1 MADLRSEIKQTKPFR
16 SLEEEAMLNIQRTA
30 ALLEHRF
37 GEVFKAH
44 GITGTQY
51 NVLRILRGAGQ
62 NGLCRNEVRDR
73 LVAQVPDVTR
83 LLDRMEEAALVERER
98 SEVDR
103 RLVATRITKQ
113 GLKLLDQLDRPVEE
127 AHKEQLGHMSNAQ
140 LKTLVELLASARSG
154 K

>member
-1 MADLRSEIKQTKPFR
+1 MADLRTELKQTKPFR
-16 SLEEEAMLNIQRTA
+16 SLEEEAMLSIQRTA
-30 ALLEHRF
+30 ALLDHRM
-37 GEVFKAH
+37 GEVLKAH

-51 NVLRILRGAGQ
+51 NVLRILRGAGV

-83 LLDRMEEAALVERER
+83 LLDRMEEASLVERER

-113 GLKLLDQLDRPVEE
+113 GLKLLEQLDQPVAD
-127 AHKEQLGHMSNAQ
+127 AHKEHLGHLSSTQ
-140 LKTLVELLASARSG
+140 LKSLVDLLAAARSG
-154 K
+154 T

>member
-1 MADLRSEIKQTKPFR
+1 MADLRTELKQTKPFR

-30 ALLEHRF
+30 ALLEHRL
-37 GEVFKAH
+37 GEVLKAH

-51 NVLRILRGAGQ
+51 NVLRILRGAGPS
-62 NGLCRNEVRDR
+62 GLCRNEVRDR

-83 LLDRMEEAALVERER
+83 LLDRMEDAGFVDRER

-113 GLKLLDQLDRPVEE
+113 GLKLLEQLDAPVAD
-127 AHKEQLGHMSNAQ
+127 AHRDQLGHLTNAQ
-140 LKTLVELLASARSG
+140 LKALIELLGIARTAG
-154 K
+154 